1 MIKNY
6 TCKIGSVTVPNVQS
20 ITVNIETPSDNKGI
34 YREPTFAATIT
45 IVRDASNK
53 AFIDAFA
60 LATNEDGRKNMLTSG
75 SLEFHGDDV
84 KDEYAFNIK
93 RGFVSAWKLH
103 NPSTANAMTLETIEL
118 KVGSLEYK
126 AGGGSSEFTRNDFN

>member
-1 MIKNY
+1 MIKDY
-6 TCKIGSVTVPNVQS
+6 QVKIGNVTVPNVQS
-20 ITVNIETPSDNKGI
+20 VTVSIETPSDQKGI

-53 AFIDAFA
+53 AFIDAFG
-60 LATNEDGRKNMLTSG
+60 LATNDDGRKNMLTSG
-75 SLEFHGDDV
+75 SLEFHGDDI

-93 RGFVSAWKLH
+93 RGFVSGWMLH
-103 NPSTANAMTLETIEL
+103 NPTAANAMTTETIEL

-126 AGGGSSEFTRNDFN
+126 AGGGSAEFTRNDFN